1 MSELIGIKLP
11 SISDVGPTAYHKLY
25 WARRRAAALMKTA
38 EATGVDTS
46 MIRRPTTADELE
58 PFVVA
63 MKALI
68 RATRDT
74 ARNRA
79 AYAAKKQQQAEA
91 EPA

>member
-1 MSELIGIKLP
+1 MDILTIKLP
-11 SISDVGPTAYHKLY
+11 AISDVGPTAYHKLY

>member
-1 MSELIGIKLP
+1 MNILAIKLP
-11 SISDVGPTAYHKLY
+11 SVSDVGPTTYHKLY
-25 WARRRAAALMKTA
+25 LARRRAAALLKTA
-38 EATGVDTS
+38 EAAGVDIS
-46 MIRRPTTADELE
+46 MIRRPESADELE

-74 ARNRA
+74 ARNKA
-79 AYAAKKQQQAEA
+79 AYVAKKQRQAA